1 MKEFYQY
8 NESKMSLDLN
18 LISLYRVKG
27 QEAPFLPGVL
37 AQNPPR
43 HAARGREN
51 DRLLIY
57 LHLGGNVAFSAAEYA
72 QVTAK
77 LAERF
82 YASAGSLTFALKTS
96 VEALNSVLAER
107 NMRST
112 GQGKY
117 IIGALV
123 LAALRG
129 DLLYLVQSGPTRA
142 IWLGAHGQKTFHDP
156 ALAGKGLGLSQTAR
170 MYFAQ
175 AQLSPA
181 DRLLFCVNFPP
192 EWEAALIEER
202 GPASLE
208 STRRRLTIV
217 TQANLNAVLLQ
228 AAEGAGET
236 RILRPAPQENLG
248 AEKAPESAAPES
260 AAPPDSTPLS
270 EAPVSAAAP
279 AEAQNPPPPE
289 SAAPE
294 SADFTESLPARPR
307 PVLAPAAIPRRERS
321 RRPAPLLS
329 EENRQTLSSAGRRA
343 ARYSAQLIQS
353 ARQASH
359 ASAAWLEKYS
369 PRLLPGAE
377 ENEPSPAASWPMFAA
392 LLVPVLILTMA
403 LVIYSEKGRPAQY
416 QTYYNHAIEAAM
428 QTIHTSDP
436 AELRVRWKASL
447 DWLDKAEAY
456 QQTDDSRRLRA
467 EAQNALDSLDRIQR
481 VDFRPAFAS
490 PLNASLRVT
499 HMAASDIDLYLLND
513 VDGKVLRGA
522 LSGSLYELQNFD
534 CGPGTYDGI
543 SVGPLVDMIALPRT
557 TPNGIT
563 LMGVDAA
570 ANLLYCSPGAP
581 PTAARL
587 QPPNTGWKGVADMA
601 YDAGTLYLLDP
612 QNNAIWFYYG
622 QAGVNFPDPPSFFF
636 QQEVPN
642 MKDALGMEVNGDD
655 LYVLHRDGHLTMC
668 TLSRISSS
676 PTHCSDPATLVDT
689 RLGFTS
695 GSTLADGI
703 FSQIQFTG
711 APDPALVMLEPF
723 SRAVFRFAPRTLELQ
738 NQLRARPGKADPL
751 PADLPIT
758 ATTLSP
764 NKSLFLFIN
773 GQVYFADKLP

>member
-1 MKEFYQY
+1 
-8 NESKMSLDLN
+8 MSLDLN

-43 HAARGREN
+43 RTARGREN

-57 LHLGGNVAFSAAEYA
+57 LHLGGNVPFSAAEYA

-82 YASAGSLTFALKTS
+82 YSSAGSLTFALKSS
-96 VEALNSVLAER
+96 VEALNGVLAER

-117 IIGALV
+117 IVGALM

-129 DLLYLVQSGPTRA
+129 DLLYMVQSGPTRA
-142 IWLGAHGQKTFHDP
+142 LWLGAHDQKTFYDP
-156 ALAGKGLGLSQTAR
+156 ALAGKGLGLSQTAH

-175 AQLSPA
+175 AQLRPS

-192 EWEAALIEER
+192 EWEAAVSEER

-208 STRRRLTIV
+208 STRRRLSIV
-217 TQANLNAVLLQ
+217 TQANLNALLIQ
-228 AAEGAGET
+228 ALEGVGET
-236 RILRPAPQENLG
+236 RLLRPSPQDTTSE
-248 AEKAPESAAPES
+248 EKAPEVAAPES
-260 AAPPDSTPLS
+260 VFPPAPSPLEAASVDEA
-270 EAPVSAAAP
+270 EAPSPTLETSPAPAAA
-279 AEAQNPPPPE
+279 N
-289 SAAPE
+289 
-294 SADFTESLPARPR
+294 FTESLPAHPR
-307 PVLAPAAIPRRERS
+307 PILAPAAIPRRERT
-321 RRPAPLLS
+321 RRPAPLLT
-329 EENRQTLSSAGRRA
+329 EANRQTLKDAGRSA
-343 ARYSAQLIQS
+343 ARFSARLIQS

-359 ASAAWLEKYS
+359 KSAEWLAKYS
-369 PRLLPGAE
+369 PRLLPGDDE
-377 ENEPSPAASWPMFAA
+377 SENQASSSWLAFAA
-392 LLVPVLILTMA
+392 LVIPILILTMA

-416 QTYYNHAIEAAM
+416 QSYYNHAIEAAM
-428 QTIHTSDP
+428 QTLHTSDP

-456 QQTDDSRRLRA
+456 QETADSRRLRE

-481 VDFRPAFAS
+481 VDFRPAFGT
-490 PLNASLRVT
+490 PLNARLRVT

-513 VDGKVLRGA
+513 VDGSVLRGA
-522 LSGSLYELQNFD
+522 LSGSLYELQEFD
-534 CGPGTYDGI
+534 CGPGTYGEI
-543 SVGPLVDMIALPRT
+543 SVGPLVDIIALPRT
-557 TPNGIT
+557 TPDRIT

-570 ANLLYCSPGAP
+570 ANLLYCIPGEAP
-581 PTAARL
+581 IAARL
-587 QPPNTGWKGVADMA
+587 QPPNVGWKGVADMA

-612 QNNAIWFYYG
+612 QNSAIWFYYG
-622 QAGVNFPDPPSFFF
+622 QAGVNFPDPPTFYFKGD
-636 QQEVPN
+636 VPD
-642 MKDALGMEVNGDD
+642 MKDALGMVVNGDD
-655 LYVLHRDGHLTMC
+655 LYVLHQDGHLTMC

-676 PTHCSDPATLVDT
+676 PTHCSNPATLVDT
-689 RLGFTS
+689 RAGFAS

-711 APDPALVMLEPF
+711 APDPALALLEPF
-723 SRAVFRFAPRTLELQ
+723 TRAVFRFAPRTLELQ
-738 NQLRARPGKADPL
+738 NQLRARPGKTDPL
-751 PADLPIT
+751 PANVPIT
-758 ATTLSP
+758 AIALSP
-764 NKSLFLFIN
+764 NKSLFLFIS

>member
-1 MKEFYQY
+1 
-8 NESKMSLDLN
+8 MSLDFN
-18 LISLYRVKG
+18 LVSLYRVKG

-37 AQNPPR
+37 AQTAPR

-57 LHLGGNVAFSAAEYA
+57 LHLGGNVPFSAAEYA

-82 YASAGSLTFALKTS
+82 YSTAGSLTFALKSS

-117 IIGALV
+117 IVGALI

-142 IWLGAHGQKTFHDP
+142 LWLGTGGQKTFHDA

-175 AQLSPA
+175 TPLAA
-181 DRLLFCVNFPP
+181 GERLLLCMTFPP
-192 EWEAALIEER
+192 EWESALSEER

-217 TQANLNAVLLQ
+217 SQANLNALLIQ
-228 AAEGAGET
+228 TVEGAGET
-236 RILRPAPQENLG
+236 HILRPAPQENHPPE
-248 AEKAPESAAPES
+248 AAVESVPPPAPEAAAASQTAARQESPAPE
-260 AAPPDSTPLS
+260 AA
-270 EAPVSAAAP
+270 
-279 AEAQNPPPPE
+279 N
-289 SAAPE
+289 
-294 SADFTESLPARPR
+294 FTESLPARPR
-307 PVLAPAAIPRRERS
+307 PVLAPEAIPHRVR
-321 RRPAPLLS
+321 
-329 EENRQTLSSAGRRA
+329 RRA
-343 ARYSAQLIQS
+343 APPLSAENQAALRQAGRSAARFSAQLMQS

-359 ASAAWLEKYS
+359 KVAAWLAKYS
-369 PRLLPGAE
+369 PRLLPDE
-377 ENEPSPAASWPMFAA
+377 QPDNSQPASSWAA
-392 LLVPVLILTMA
+392 LAALIVPLLIVTMA

-416 QTYYNHAIEAAM
+416 QSYYNHAIEAAM

-456 QQTDDSRRLRA
+456 QQTADSRRLRE
-467 EAQNALDSLDRIQR
+467 EAQTALDSLDRVQR
-481 VDFRPAFAS
+481 VDFRVAFAT
-490 PLNASLRVT
+490 PLNAGLRVT

-513 VDGKVLRGA
+513 SDGKVLRGA
-522 LSGSLYELQNFD
+522 LSGTLYNLQNFD
-534 CGPGTYDGI
+534 CGPGVYDGI
-543 SVGPLVDMIALPRT
+543 SVGPLVDIIALPRT

-570 ANLLYCSPGAP
+570 ANLLYCIPGETP
-581 PTAARL
+581 LAARL
-587 QPPNTGWKGVADMA
+587 LPPNTGWKGVTDMA

-622 QAGVNFPDPPSFFF
+622 QAGVNFADPPNFFF

-642 MKDALGMEVNGDD
+642 MKDSLGMVVNGDD

-676 PTHCSDPATLVDT
+676 PTHCSDPATLIDT
-689 RLGFTS
+689 RAGFAN
-695 GSTLADGI
+695 GSTLADGV

-723 SRAVFRFAPRTLELQ
+723 SRAIFHFAPRTLELQ
-738 NQLRARPGKADPL
+738 YQLRAQPGKADPL
-751 PADLPIT
+751 PADVPIT